1 MIDMHHGWNT
11 KVWPVLIGFILS
23 LLCTVLAYLL
33 VRQGFFNSM
42 TRVALVIGLGF
53 VQTCAQLVFFFHL
66 GAEEK
71 PRWNIMMFGFM
82 LLVVFLVIGGS
93 IWIMYNLNYN
103 TMM

>member
-11 KVWPVLIGFILS
+11 KVWPVVIGFVLS
-23 LLCTVLAYLL
+23 VLCTAFAYLL
-33 VRQGFFNSM
+33 VMQQVFTWMPRILL
-42 TRVALVIGLGF
+42 VAGLGIL
-53 VQTCAQLVFFFHL
+53 QTFFQLVFFFHL
-66 GAEEK
+66 GHESK

-82 LLVVFLVIGGS
+82 LLVVVLVIGGS